1 MSLAL
6 HSEAIDCAWL
16 LAEPGLRLAQAGMRI
31 ALDGERFGA
40 IAPRDAA
47 GSAPRLLALPALAN
61 AHDHARTF
69 RSATLGAFGQP
80 LESWL
85 PFLGTV
91 PGMDPYLLS
100 LIHI

>member
-61 AHDHARTF
+61 AHD
-69 RSATLGAFGQP
+69 
-80 LESWL
+80 
-85 PFLGTV
+85 
-91 PGMDPYLLS
+91 LS